1 MANHTEDEN
10 TVWQLRT
17 TDTGSGM
24 GGDGD
29 PTVDDGTTNDGKDKA
44 DAEGI
49 LTGLGN
55 LFAGASLLVGSIDN
69 AANAQNGQ
77 GKNTNFQPSSNN
89 PPPPPRPKV
98 SPWLIGGGIAIVLLV
113 IGLIMMKKDGGSK
126 SKS

>member
-1 MANHTEDEN
+1 MANHIEDEN
-10 TVWQLRT
+10 NLWQLREGDPVVDENDTTT
-17 TDTGSGM
+17 TD
-24 GGDGD
+24 
-29 PTVDDGTTNDGKDKA
+29 DGKDKA

-69 AANAQNGQ
+69 AANAQDGQ
-77 GKNTNFQPSSNN
+77 GTNTNSQPSSNN
-89 PPPPPRPKV
+89 PPPPSKPKV